1 MATEES
7 VVETTD
13 EKPKQEEDKQKNVL
27 GLTKKQRKREL
38 KFIASELRTIPEDA
52 SDEDKLIALY
62 RKFQVLNSEN
72 NDMSSKLKL
81 TDKRILSV
89 AAERD
94 QYLDSFNRVNM
105 QKEKL
110 EALCRE
116 LQKQNHLIRDQS
128 LAMAQS
134 EDEKRK
140 EVADRFQSGINEIQ
154 AQLNDYLEKNNK
166 LREENQM
173 LADKLQKFI
182 TDHEKREEYVQKML
196 KTRELETKLA
206 EAKAVQARAVQEQA
220 VLREKRETER
230 AREECS
236 LLKQRLEAHQ
246 LVEEKLKEQIEFYK
260 NKYQSF
266 NKTMAKSN
274 DLIENTKKE
283 MQKVRVFLPQMRLAS
298 SDGTAMAPSPHGLP
312 IESNQW
318 MHIFSRFLDH
328 LLASLLPSIDGIF
341 GLAVAAMSKTR
352 QEYFCVERIQSKLV
366 FLTEISEFY
375 PSCFNYWGDTRKS
388 QMHSIEDNVVGYPGC
403 MACIF
408 AFVFERQMTKHVRT
422 AESAALEWRSKWEVS
437 QKALLDMIDECRKE
451 KEKSQALQKQVDSLS
466 NLCRALRANTS
477 STPKGSSFVH
487 PECIFQVDPF
497 LLL

>member
-7 VVETTD
+7 AVETTE
-13 EKPKQEEDKQKNVL
+13 EKQKQEEDKQKNVL

-38 KFIASELRTIPEDA
+38 KLIASELHTIPEDA

-62 RKFQVLNSEN
+62 RKYRALNSVN
-72 NDMSSKLKL
+72 SDISSKLKL

-94 QYLDSFNRVNM
+94 QYLDSFTRVNM

-154 AQLNDYLEKNNK
+154 TQLNDYLEKNNK
-166 LREENQM
+166 LREENQT

-182 TDHEKREEYVQKML
+182 ADHEKREEYVQKLL

-206 EAKAVQARAVQEQA
+206 EAKVVQARALQDQA
-220 VLREKRETER
+220 VLRERRETER
-230 AREECS
+230 VREECS

-246 LVEEKLKEQIEFYK
+246 LVEEKLKDQIEFYK

-283 MQKVRVFLPQMRLAS
+283 MQK
-298 SDGTAMAPSPHGLP
+298 
-312 IESNQW
+312 
-318 MHIFSRFLDH
+318 
-328 LLASLLPSIDGIF
+328 
-341 GLAVAAMSKTR
+341 
-352 QEYFCVERIQSKLV
+352 
-366 FLTEISEFY
+366 
-375 PSCFNYWGDTRKS
+375 
-388 QMHSIEDNVVGYPGC
+388 
-403 MACIF
+403 
-408 AFVFERQMTKHVRT
+408 MTKHVRT
-422 AESAALEWRSKWEVS
+422 AESAALEWRSKWEMS

-466 NLCRALRANTS
+466 SLCRALRAGTS
-477 STPKGSSFVH
+477 STPKEGEPQPKEKKDAGGDANKKTEEEGDEKS
-487 PECIFQVDPF
+487 
-497 LLL
+497 

>member
-1 MATEES
+1 MATEEP
-7 VVETTD
+7 VAEIIE
-13 EKPKQEEDKQKNVL
+13 EKQKQEEEKQKSVL
-27 GLTKKQRKREL
+27 GLTKKHRKREL
-38 KFIASELRTIPEDA
+38 KFIAGELRTLPEDA

-62 RKFQVLNSEN
+62 RKFQILNSEN
-72 NDMSSKLKL
+72 SEMSSKLKL
-81 TDKRILSV
+81 TEKRILSV

-94 QYLDSFNRVNM
+94 QYLDSFNRANI
-105 QKEKL
+105 QREKL

-154 AQLNDYLEKNNK
+154 TQLNDYLEKNNK

-182 TDHEKREEYVQKML
+182 ADHEKRESYVQKLL
-196 KTRELETKLA
+196 KTRELEAKLA

-230 AREECS
+230 ALEECS

-246 LVEEKLKEQIEFYK
+246 LIEFYK

-283 MQKVRVFLPQMRLAS
+283 MQK
-298 SDGTAMAPSPHGLP
+298 
-312 IESNQW
+312 
-318 MHIFSRFLDH
+318 
-328 LLASLLPSIDGIF
+328 
-341 GLAVAAMSKTR
+341 
-352 QEYFCVERIQSKLV
+352 
-366 FLTEISEFY
+366 
-375 PSCFNYWGDTRKS
+375 
-388 QMHSIEDNVVGYPGC
+388 
-403 MACIF
+403 
-408 AFVFERQMTKHVRT
+408 MTKHLRT

-451 KEKSQALQKQVDSLS
+451 KERSQALQKQVDSLS
-466 NLCRALRANTS
+466 NLCRALRAGKS
-477 STPKGSSFVH
+477 SPPKEEEAQPKAEKDADGDENKKGEEKIDEKS
-487 PECIFQVDPF
+487 
-497 LLL
+497 

>member
-1 MATEES
+1 MATEEPATEN
-7 VVETTD
+7 VD
-13 EKPKQEEDKQKNVL
+13 EKQRQEEEKQKNVL

-38 KFIASELRTIPEDA
+38 KFIANELRTIPEDA

-62 RKFQVLNSEN
+62 RKFQILNSEN
-72 NDMSSKLKL
+72 SDMSSKLKL
-81 TDKRILSV
+81 TDRRILSV

-94 QYLDSFNRVNM
+94 QYLDSFNRANM

-128 LAMAQS
+128 IAMAQS

-182 TDHEKREEYVQKML
+182 SDHEKREEYVQKLL

-230 AREECS
+230 VREECN

-283 MQKVRVFLPQMRLAS
+283 MQKVLVHSYLFCMLS
-298 SDGTAMAPSPHGLP
+298 SPTEVISGL
-312 IESNQW
+312 ELDAEVK
-318 MHIFSRFLDH
+318 RF
-328 LLASLLPSIDGIF
+328 A
-341 GLAVAAMSKTR
+341 
-352 QEYFCVERIQSKLV
+352 
-366 FLTEISEFY
+366 
-375 PSCFNYWGDTRKS
+375 
-388 QMHSIEDNVVGYPGC
+388 NVVSP
-403 MACIF
+403 
-408 AFVFERQMTKHVRT
+408 MTKHVRT

-451 KEKSQALQKQVDSLS
+451 KEKTQALQKQVDSLS
-466 NLCRALRANTS
+466 SLCRALRAGKS
-477 STPKGSSFVH
+477 STPIV
-487 PECIFQVDPF
+487 PD
-497 LLL
+497 L

>member
-1 MATEES
+1 
-7 VVETTD
+7 
-13 EKPKQEEDKQKNVL
+13 
-27 GLTKKQRKREL
+27 
-38 KFIASELRTIPEDA
+38 SELRTIPEDA

-81 TDKRILSV
+81 ADKRILSV

-154 AQLNDYLEKNNK
+154 SQLNDYLEKNNK

-206 EAKAVQARAVQEQA
+206 EAKVVQARAVQEQA

-230 AREECS
+230 AREECN

-283 MQKVRVFLPQMRLAS
+283 MQK
-298 SDGTAMAPSPHGLP
+298 
-312 IESNQW
+312 
-318 MHIFSRFLDH
+318 
-328 LLASLLPSIDGIF
+328 
-341 GLAVAAMSKTR
+341 
-352 QEYFCVERIQSKLV
+352 
-366 FLTEISEFY
+366 
-375 PSCFNYWGDTRKS
+375 
-388 QMHSIEDNVVGYPGC
+388 
-403 MACIF
+403 
-408 AFVFERQMTKHVRT
+408 MTKHVRT

-477 STPKGSSFVH
+477 STPKEGETQPKAEKNAGEDENKKAEEKGDEKS
-487 PECIFQVDPF
+487 
-497 LLL
+497 